1 MRVGICGAGVGGLS
15 AAIGLKALGFDV
27 DVFERSPVLRPTGAG
42 LNLWPNAGRAIYGLG
57 LREQYDAISVKLDR
71 YLNYSADGTLLFE
84 KGTSDWPKR
93 YGAPTVGIYRW
104 ALSSMLAE
112 ACGTERI
119 KLGYEVTSVEDQGDK
134 AVCHFGNGERYEG
147 DVIIGADGINS
158 IVREQLIGGV
168 SFRPNDHHAYRWR
181 AIVDLVDVDVDPA
194 AQTGYYASGGWLS
207 VIPIG
212 DGRAYWFG
220 SVSGATNVDEFV
232 EFFDSWTNTHIPRT
246 LSITQGK
253 RLLKAPSLTYLEP
266 LISGRTAASRYLG
279 MPHTR

>member
-134 AVCHFGNGERYEG
+134 AVCH
-147 DVIIGADGINS
+147 
-158 IVREQLIGGV
+158 
-168 SFRPNDHHAYRWR
+168 
-181 AIVDLVDVDVDPA
+181 LVMARD
-194 AQTGYYASGGWLS
+194 TKG
-207 VIPIG
+207 
-212 DGRAYWFG
+212 
-220 SVSGATNVDEFV
+220 T
-232 EFFDSWTNTHIPRT
+232 
-246 LSITQGK
+246 
-253 RLLKAPSLTYLEP
+253 
-266 LISGRTAASRYLG
+266 
-279 MPHTR
+279 